1 MNSKS
6 EFNGRSTG
14 NQTTNFGDGILPQD
28 NFYQFRQ
35 NIQEE
40 SRSEPSDEEIKQ
52 ILIARRKEQLNNNP
66 EARGSGTRV
75 STKLAVAALAV
86 LTFFGGLVAANSDKD
101 FLNSE
106 EARQKVI
113 ELNDVDKIV
122 FHGNIRSNPEIPN
135 SQDPNNIL
143 ATLDESVT
151 LDIPEGTKIL
161 YYENKSDPNGG
172 WYCIPADVLAD
183 ESFISKGKARKK
195 IEKDGDSGVW
205 VNHNNASVARYD
217 TEATTSSDSVL
228 E

>member
-1 MNSKS
+1 MNSNPELNS
-6 EFNGRSTG
+6 NSTSD
-14 NQTTNFGDGILPQD
+14 QATNWGGDILPQD

-35 NIQEE
+35 NVQEA
-40 SRSEPSDEEIKQ
+40 SHNEPSDEEIKQ
-52 ILIARRKEQLNNNP
+52 ILTARRREQLNNNP

-75 STKLAVAALAV
+75 STKLLAAALAAA
-86 LTFFGGLVAANSDKD
+86 TFFGGLVAANSDKD
-101 FLNSE
+101 FLDSE

-135 SQDPNNIL
+135 SQDPTNIL
-143 ATLDESVT
+143 ASIDESVT

-161 YYENKSDPNGG
+161 YYENESDPNGG

-183 ESFISKGKARKK
+183 ESFISKSEAHD
-195 IEKDGDSGVW
+195 IAKDGDSGVW
-205 VNHNNASVARYD
+205 VNHGNAFV
-217 TEATTSSDSVL
+217 SSDDQVAASPTSTP

>member
-1 MNSKS
+1 MNNP
-6 EFNGRSTG
+6 ELNN
-14 NQTTNFGDGILPQD
+14 NQPSSQADKWNILPKD
-28 NFYQFRQ
+28 NFYQ
-35 NIQEE
+35 
-40 SRSEPSDEEIKQ
+40 SRKDTPEVPSREMSDAEIKQ
-52 ILIARRKEQLNNNP
+52 ILIARRREQLNNNP
-66 EARGSGTRV
+66 EARSSGTRV
-75 STKLAVAALAV
+75 STKLAVAALAA

-113 ELNDVDKIV
+113 ELNDVNKIV

-135 SQDPNNIL
+135 PQDLNNIL

-151 LDIPEGTKIL
+151 LDIPEDTKIL

-183 ESFISKGKARKK
+183 ESFISKGEARE
-195 IEKDGDSGVW
+195 IAKDGDSGVW